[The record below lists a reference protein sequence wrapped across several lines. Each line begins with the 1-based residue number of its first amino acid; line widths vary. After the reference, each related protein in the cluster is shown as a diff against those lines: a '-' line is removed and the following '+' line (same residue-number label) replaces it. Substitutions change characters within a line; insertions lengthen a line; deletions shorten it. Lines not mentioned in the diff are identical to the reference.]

1 MENVVPH
8 FQTQSP
14 YKPKHIYVYPN
25 IIMIYHNII
34 IGTDCTNPT
43 QAAYCLHLEVFR
55 ACCPQ
60 RRGARNRRFEGLPWL
75 WDGCFFPCLP
85 TDRVKITCVNYGN
98 TEIGHINAWL
108 IPTVAHVLLWQ
119 GGGIKHREDE
129 CIPCVA
135 QSQTRS
141 FMVSYA
147 KGNKSCS
154 RSDIYGM
161 WGYHRTTSGMNM

>member
-1 MENVVPH
+1 MYI
-8 FQTQSP
+8 QISSW
-14 YKPKHIYVYPN
+14 Y
-25 IIMIYHNII
+25 II
-34 IGTDCTNPT
+34 ISSWNRLHKPNTSCILLAPGGFSRMLPAAPRRSQSEVRGTALT
-43 QAAYCLHLEVFR
+43 LGRLF
-55 ACCPQ
+55 
-60 RRGARNRRFEGLPWL
+60 
-75 WDGCFFPCLP
+75 FFPCLP

-141 FMVSYA
+141 FMLSC
-147 KGNKSCS
+147 KRKKSCS
-154 RSDIYGM
+154 RSNIYGM